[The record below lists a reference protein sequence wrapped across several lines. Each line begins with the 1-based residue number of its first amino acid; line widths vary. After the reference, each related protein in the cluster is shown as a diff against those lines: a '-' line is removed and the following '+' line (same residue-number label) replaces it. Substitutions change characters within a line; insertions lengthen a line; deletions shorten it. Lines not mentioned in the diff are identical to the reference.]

1 MQIVGFVAA
10 FMMLVSAPL
19 WAQSKP
25 KTADELAAYSGPN
38 REQLLLEGAKKEGK
52 IIWYTSLAGDSYKRI
67 VSAFGEKYPDIKIEV
82 YRAGSKDLTPKI
94 LNEAQAGR
102 FLLDALETT
111 PGTLML
117 LRDKKILLP
126 YDSPELKR
134 YPASAKYE
142 AEGGKVFW
150 VNDRESFIGFGYN
163 TTLVAA
169 KDVPKNFD
177 DLLKPA
183 WKGKMGMQLNSSGD
197 RVIGTML
204 KVKGKEYL
212 DKLKDQDIK
221 LFKISGAALLD
232 LIIAGE
238 VTGSPTIFSDHVLA
252 KIDAGAPVQWL
263 PMDLVPTNAG
273 GAAVIKNAPHP
284 HAALLFIDFLIGDAG
299 QKILQ
304 KLHYGLAWKEY
315 PFPRYYPERG
325 LTTLQYLTAE
335 KGWDKL
341 LQQVGRNS

>member
-1 MQIVGFVAA
+1 MKIFSFVAA
-10 FMMLVSAPL
+10 AIIMTSTSL

-25 KTADELAAYSGPN
+25 ETAAELAAYSGPD
-38 REQLLLEGAKKEGK
+38 REQILLEGAKKEGK
-52 IIWYTSLAGDSYKRI
+52 IVWYTSLAGASYGRI
-67 VSAFGEKYPDIKIEV
+67 VKAFGEKYPDVKVEV

-94 LNEAQAGR
+94 LNEAQAGK
-102 FLLDALETT
+102 FLVDAIETT

-126 YDSPELKR
+126 YNSPELKR
-134 YPASAKYE
+134 YPETAKYD
-142 AEGGKVFW
+142 AEGGNIFW

-163 TTLVAA
+163 TKIVAE
-169 KDVPKNFD
+169 KDVPKNYE

-183 WKGKMGMQLNSSGD
+183 WKGKMGMQLNSTGD

-204 KVKGKEYL
+204 KVNGKEYL
-212 DKLKDQDIK
+212 SKYQKQDVK
-221 LFKISGAALLD
+221 LFKVSGAALRD

-238 VTGSPTIFSDHVLA
+238 VAGSPTIFRNHVLA
-252 KIDAGAPVQWL
+252 KIDTGAPIKWV

-273 GAAVIKNAPHP
+273 GAAVIKNGPHP
-284 HAALLFIDFLIGDAG
+284 HAARLFIDFLIGDGG
-299 QKILQ
+299 QSILE
-304 KLHYGLAWKEY
+304 KLHYAVAWKEY

-325 LTTLQYLTAE
+325 MTTMQYIKAE

-341 LQQVGRNS
+341 LKQVGRNS